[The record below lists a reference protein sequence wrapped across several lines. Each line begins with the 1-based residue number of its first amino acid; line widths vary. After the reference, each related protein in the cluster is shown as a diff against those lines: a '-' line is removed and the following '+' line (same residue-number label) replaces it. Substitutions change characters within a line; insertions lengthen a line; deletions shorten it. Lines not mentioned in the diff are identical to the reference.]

1 MDVIELNI
9 PDDVRNY
16 QVTNGICPELKKKSE
31 EYYALAVL
39 KYCDKLR
46 FLSLHKAESPDLQD
60 DNGILGIEVTN
71 AESPRDQQIN
81 GESIKYRH
89 AKTEEE
95 QEKSLRI
102 ILRNGG
108 DRNAYCTTYPTG
120 TDTKELKNI
129 QNAYCK
135 KLKKLNMYREKCTE
149 VGLVI
154 RIDVPICILGDAQWG
169 NLLHKEN
176 EDGFDFVALLHWSG
190 MDIYEMKTGKYSL
203 FKIEREDMD
212 NLKKLG
218 RMAAEGKIKDD
229 DPVWQ

>member
-1 MDVIELNI
+1 MNI

-95 QEKSLRI
+95 KEKSLRI
-102 ILRNGG
+102 IRRNGG
-108 DRNAYCTTYPTG
+108 DQNAYCTTYPAG

-129 QNAYCK
+129 QNAYRK
-135 KLKKLNMYREKCTE
+135 KLKKLNTYREKCFE
-149 VGLVI
+149 VGLLI
-154 RIDVPICILGDAQWG
+154 QIDVPICVLGDIQWG
-169 NLLHKEN
+169 DLLYQEN
-176 EDGFDFVALLHWSG
+176 ENGFDFVVLLHWSG
-190 MDIYEMKTGKYSL
+190 IDMYEMNTGKYSSL
-203 FKIEREDMD
+203 RIEHEDMIA
-212 NLKKLG
+212 LKKLG
-218 RMAAEGKIKDD
+218 RMAAEGIVKDD
-229 DPVWQ
+229 DPIWQ